1 MNNCITNDRPSPK
14 VSVIIP
20 VYNTGDYLRETLD
33 SICSQTLEELEI
45 ILLDDGSTDNS
56 ARIMKEYAKHDSR
69 IQYHR
74 QPNQGLS
81 VARNQAMKHATGK
94 YIYFMDSDDILDK
107 NALQQCYQACEKENL
122 DFTFFDAEP
131 IIESSDNSNIPG
143 YSRNNKLSV
152 KTNKGID
159 LLNYELDNKLFLPSV
174 CLCVV
179 NRHFLNNFFQ
189 RFPPGIIHEDHPFA
203 IQIYL
208 NAERVRYIP
217 EPFFKRRIRSGSIMT
232 RHFGMRNIEG
242 YTTVCNQIRDLTPQH
257 PEWASVINK
266 YLYQTLND
274 VIWAGHRMTFLEKIE
289 TACRFKR
296 LSLSKYVTIR
306 NWAVFWLKRK

>member
-1 MNNCITNDRPSPK
+1 MNHCITNSNPPPK

-107 NALQQCYQACEKENL
+107 NALQQCYQTCEKENL

-143 YSRNNKLSV
+143 YNRKEKIDENIW
-152 KTNKGID
+152 KGID
-159 LLNYELDNKLFLPSV
+159 LLNYELNNHLFRTPV
-174 CLCVV
+174 WLCFV
-179 NRHFLNNFFQ
+179 NRQFLSKFFK

-203 IQIYL
+203 LQIYL
-208 NAERVRYIP
+208 HAERVCYIP
-217 EPFFKRRIRSGSIMT
+217 QAFFKRRIRSGSIMT
-232 RHFGMRNIEG
+232 QRFSMRNIEG
-242 YTTVCNQIRDLTPQH
+242 YTTVFTEICNLTPQH